1 VALILS
7 VHDLPFGG
15 ESGRHHPKELWS
27 ETPYQAEGLESKET
41 YFYRH
46 AYLAPVRA
54 FDFLRTL
61 PMVDPDRIMVAGG
74 SQGGSMTLAAAALE
88 PRFAF
93 ASASIP
99 GRVRFDLLNTGYRA
113 NGTFN
118 PPAGMTVDRMIDQTL
133 VYFDIAYFARRIRVP
148 TWVDMSL
155 NDPINPGP
163 LQMIAYRN
171 LTQVPEKGFTL
182 GMWQGH
188 GEIED
193 ESGDK
198 ACMLKTYMGSED

>member
-1 VALILS
+1 M
-7 VHDLPFGG
+7 PFGG

-27 ETPYQAEGLESKET
+27 ERAYQSLGLENKDD
-41 YFYRH
+41 YFYRA

-54 FDFLRTL
+54 FEYLRTL

-93 ASASIP
+93 ASAAIP
-99 GRVRFDLLNTGYRA
+99 GRVRFDLLNSKYPA
-113 NGTFN
+113 NGTFD
-118 PPAGMTVDRMIDQTL
+118 PPEGMTTDEMIDQTL
-133 VYFDIAYFARRIRVP
+133 GYFDIAYFARRIQVP

-171 LTQVPEKGFTL
+171 LTRAPDKGFTMGL
-182 GMWQGH
+182 WRGH
-188 GEIED
+188 GEVED
-193 ESGDK
+193 TSGEK
-198 ACMLKTYMGSED
+198 GSMLKEYMAVPD